1 MSIVGQGTYWKMT
14 HAESNIKKK
23 NNIHMLTQP
32 LDIAL
37 KIRRDVTQ
45 FTPAFSY
52 FFVRK
57 CGISDVTSLTN

>member
-1 MSIVGQGTYWKMT
+1 
-14 HAESNIKKK
+14 
-23 NNIHMLTQP
+23 MLTQP